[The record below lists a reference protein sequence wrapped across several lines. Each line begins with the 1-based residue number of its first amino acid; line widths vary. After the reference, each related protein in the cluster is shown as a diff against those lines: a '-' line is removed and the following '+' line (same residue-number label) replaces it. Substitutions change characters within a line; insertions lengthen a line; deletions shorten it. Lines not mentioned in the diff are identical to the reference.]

1 MDDANS
7 KDVTPRSHTQ
17 IDYDGRARHTEASVT
32 QHSQSEMVDHP
43 NHYTQGKIEVVDA
56 INLLGLDYNEGNVLK
71 YIARHEFKNGKE
83 DIEKAIKYCQLMLDN
98 YEEWYS

>member
-7 KDVTPRSHTQ
+7 KDVTPKMPHV
-17 IDYDGRARHTEASVT
+17 IDYDGRAKYKDEQTE
-32 QHSQSEMVDHP
+32 EMVNHP

-71 YIARHEFKNGKE
+71 YIARHKFKNGRE
-83 DIEKAIKYCQLMLDN
+83 DIEKAIKYCQLMLES

>member
-7 KDVTPRSHTQ
+7 EDVTPLKPPT
-17 IDYDGRARHTEASVT
+17 IDYDGRAAHSVT
-32 QHSQSEMVDHP
+32 QHSQKEMVNHP

-71 YIARHEFKNGKE
+71 YIARHKFKNGRE
-83 DIEKAIKYCQLMLDN
+83 DIEKAIKYCQLMLEN
-98 YEEWYS
+98 YDEWYN